1 MIRVLDE
8 YSKYELQWLRS
19 ATAIEIIYKY
29 LSNGMPRQVFFT
41 SESKLTEESL
51 LELEEFFKTDNI
63 FMTLDELREF
73 KNDLNFYR
81 SDEHRKLIDE
91 KEKKKIQA
99 SAQNN
104 TSTKANNKKSSSAV

>member
-1 MIRVLDE
+1 M
-8 YSKYELQWLRS
+8 
-19 ATAIEIIYKY
+19 
-29 LSNGMPRQVFFT
+29 FFT

-91 KEKKKIQA
+91 KEKKKKIVPE
-99 SAQNN
+99 QNKN
-104 TSTKANNKKSSSAV
+104 NRVSTVGKNLLNANGKITSSDA